1 MQWKILQ
8 RRVPPLCLLVMS
20 KSTHLAIDIY
30 DISIINPAVIFFRP
44 SLGFP
49 AVFWDFRYFSEFS
62 CGGREETRILG
73 VSCIFFLLEASSGGD
88 QRPFGHQHYHCQIW
102 RPCQR
107 TAFFAESVMI
117 SMLYLELP
125 HNLMQENF
133 LSQGLAPIFEGGFPS
148 RVGMGDPSPIGEEKP
163 AALKT

>member
-1 MQWKILQ
+1 MGYLPFLRDQSLLFEGTFSVSGCVQWKIHFKVVEAHQQGVYNETFDGETIGMQWKILQ

-62 CGGREETRILG
+62 CGGREKTRILG
-73 VSCIFFLLEASSGGD
+73 VSCIFFLLEASSGG
-88 QRPFGHQHYHCQIW
+88 
-102 RPCQR
+102 
-107 TAFFAESVMI
+107 I
-117 SMLYLELP
+117 S
-125 HNLMQENF
+125 
-133 LSQGLAPIFEGGFPS
+133 
-148 RVGMGDPSPIGEEKP
+148 DPSDISITIAKFGYP
-163 AALKT
+163 AREPLSLLNQ